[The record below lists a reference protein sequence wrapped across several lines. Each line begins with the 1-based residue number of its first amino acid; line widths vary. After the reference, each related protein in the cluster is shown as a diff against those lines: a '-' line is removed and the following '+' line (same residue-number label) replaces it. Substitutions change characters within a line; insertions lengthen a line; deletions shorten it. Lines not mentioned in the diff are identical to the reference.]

1 MSKKKKKKRPQPRP
15 SIGPTPADSSVRSE
29 ESPLTRLSQTLML
42 IVLAVLGL
50 LIYAQTLEN
59 PFVFDDGFNI
69 LNNPGIRLTELSW
82 DGLNRAAWESPSRNR
97 PVAYVSFALNY
108 YFHRYQVVGYHVVN
122 ILIHLAAALIL
133 FFLAQRTLTLPGLHP
148 KYESQARWIAFFA
161 ALVWMVHPLNVQSVT
176 YIVQRM
182 NSLTAMFYLLAML
195 LYVQGRLT
203 EKKEKRLALFAG
215 CGVAGLLALGSKE
228 NAATLPFMLFLYEW
242 FFFQNASWSWL
253 KSRWWLP
260 AGIVLFF
267 LVAAFL
273 FLGIHPLAAILHTY
287 GHRDFTLTER
297 VLTQFRVVIFYLGL
311 FFFPHPSRL
320 NLTHDFSLSHSLLSP
335 PTTLLALAG
344 LLGLAALAVI
354 TARKDR
360 LVSFALLWF
369 LGNLAI
375 ESSVVGSEIIF
386 EHRTYLPSMM
396 VSLLVVALVFRFIKP
411 KVLNVGLFCLIA
423 AVLSLWTFER
433 NLVWRDEVTLWRDC
447 VAKSPDNAR
456 AHNNLGLAL
465 AKRGDTVQAIE
476 HYRKALALKPDHPE
490 AHNNLG
496 LAFSGLGRYD
506 QALRH
511 YQEALKDDPLYVP
524 ALNNLGKEMRR
535 RGRLNEAASHYRLAL
550 EIQPDSSEVHNN
562 LGVALAVQGRL
573 QEAIEHFQKALTL
586 DPGYLSAARNLDRAR
601 KILAEK
607 SKAPLGGFD

>member
-1 MSKKKKKKRPQPRP
+1 
-15 SIGPTPADSSVRSE
+15 
-29 ESPLTRLSQTLML
+29 ML
-42 IVLAVLGL
+42 VVLAVLGL
-50 LIYAQTLEN
+50 LIYAHTLES

-69 LNNPGIRLTELSW
+69 VNNAGIRLTELSW
-82 DGLNRAAWESPSRNR
+82 DGLKKAVWGSPSRNR
-97 PVAYVSFALNY
+97 PTAYLSFALNY
-108 YFHRYQVVGYHVVN
+108 YFHHYHVVGYRVVN
-122 ILIHLAAALIL
+122 ILVHLAAALIL
-133 FFLAQRTLTLPGLHP
+133 FFLVQRTLTRSGLHP

-161 ALVWMVHPLNVQSVT
+161 ALIWMVHPLQTQSVT

-182 NSLTAMFYLLAML
+182 NSLAAMFYVLALL
-195 LYVQGRLT
+195 LYVEGRLA
-203 EKKEKRLALFAG
+203 EKKEKRLALFTG

-228 NAATLPFMLFLYEW
+228 NAATLPFMLLLYEW

-260 AGIVLFF
+260 AGIVVFF
-267 LVAAFL
+267 LAAAFL
-273 FLGIHPLAAILHTY
+273 FLGTDPLAAILHTY

-297 VLTQFRVVIFYLGL
+297 GLTQFRVVMFYLSL
-311 FFFPHPSRL
+311 FFFPHPARL

-335 PTTLLALAG
+335 PTTLLALAC
-344 LLGLAALAVI
+344 LLGLAALAVL

-360 LVSFALLWF
+360 LVSFALFWF
-369 LGNLAI
+369 LGNLVI
-375 ESSVVGSEIIF
+375 ESSVIGSEIIF

-411 KVLNVGLFCLIA
+411 KVLSVGVFCLIA
-423 AVLSLWTFER
+423 AVLSLWTVER
-433 NLVWRDEVTLWRDC
+433 NLVWRDEVALWLDC
-447 VAKSPDNAR
+447 VAKSPNNAR

-465 AKRGDTVQAIE
+465 AKRGAVMQAIE

-496 LAFSGLGRYD
+496 LALAGLGRYD

-511 YQEALKDDPLYVP
+511 YQEALKYDPVYVP

-535 RGRLNEAASHYRLAL
+535 RGRLNEAAAHYRLAL
-550 EIQPDSSEVHNN
+550 EVQPDSSEVHNN
-562 LGVALAVQGRL
+562 LGVALAVQGRIE
-573 QEAIEHFQKALTL
+573 EAVEHFRKALTL
-586 DPGYLSAARNLDRAR
+586 DPGYVSAARNLDRAR